1 MTTVAEKQRVAVIG
15 GGLAGLSAAV
25 NLARH
30 GLAVT
35 LFERS
40 PHMGGRAQTTLKD
53 GYHINFGPHAFY
65 LGGPGHSFLQDLGI
79 ETAGSAPP
87 IANAVGFYKGR
98 TPILPLSLGAI
109 FKTDLF
115 SLADKLR
122 LIKLM
127 LRLNSIN
134 ENDFE
139 SLTVNAWIDLD
150 KDLCRA
156 GDALK
161 SFVRALI
168 QLSTYTRDTD
178 KMSARAGLYQLKSAV
193 RNGVRYL
200 HGGWAQLVDAL
211 VDKARELEVT
221 LVAGCEVIEVSRNS
235 QNGDFNVAFKDKTK
249 GLLRESF
256 SGLVLAAPPEVV
268 KMITSAKAMKSGQ
281 IPLNLGGDELVDVK
295 AACLD
300 ICLSELPRPEMT
312 YSLGLDEPLY
322 YSVHSS
328 AAQLTPPNGALIHA
342 AYYLKHGE
350 TGTPQIE
357 KRLEEMVDTLQPGW
371 REKLVYK
378 RFLANITVVHKIL
391 SIKEG
396 KLGGY
401 WTEETDEPGVYR
413 AGDWVGVEQLAD
425 SSLAS
430 AKRSSELLVAHLES
444 APKSSPNSNSKERAY
459 WSEWQGA
466 RAQVH
471 ESTQ

>member
-1 MTTVAEKQRVAVIG
+1 MMTKAVEKQRVAVVG

-25 NLARH
+25 NLAKH

-40 PHMGGRAQTTLKD
+40 SHAGGRAQTTVKD
-53 GYHINFGPHAFY
+53 AYHINLGPHAFY
-65 LGGPGHSFLQDLGI
+65 LGGAGRSFLKDLAI
-79 ETAGSAPP
+79 EPIGGTPP
-87 IANAVGFYKGR
+87 ISNAVGFYRRR
-98 TPILPLSLGAI
+98 TPILPLSIGAI
-109 FKTDLF
+109 FKTDLL

-127 LRLNSIN
+127 LRLNSI
-134 ENDFE
+134 EEKDFE
-139 SLTVNAWIDLD
+139 SITVNAWIDQD

-193 RNGVRYL
+193 RSGVSYL

-211 VDKARELEVT
+211 VEKAREFDVNLVT
-221 LVAGCEVIEVSRNS
+221 GCEVTEVSKKT
-235 QNGDFNVAFKDKTK
+235 QTGDFMVAFKDHTG
-249 GLLRESF
+249 GLACETF
-256 SGLVLAAPPEVV
+256 CGIVLAAPPSVV
-268 KMITSAKAMKSGQ
+268 KVIVAAETISPGQ
-281 IPLNLGGDELVDVK
+281 IPLTLGGDDLVDVK

-312 YSLGLDEPLY
+312 YSLGIDEPLY

-328 AAQLTPPNGALIHA
+328 AANLTPPNGALVHA

-350 TGTPQIE
+350 TGTPAIE
-357 KRLEEMVDTLQPGW
+357 MRLEEMMDTLQPGW

-413 AGDWVGVEQLAD
+413 AGDWVGTEQLAD
-425 SSLAS
+425 ASLGS
-430 AKRSSELLVAHLES
+430 AKRSSELLCAYLKNRKGSERES
-444 APKSSPNSNSKERAY
+444 NFVSA
-459 WSEWQGA
+459 
-466 RAQVH
+466 
-471 ESTQ
+471 